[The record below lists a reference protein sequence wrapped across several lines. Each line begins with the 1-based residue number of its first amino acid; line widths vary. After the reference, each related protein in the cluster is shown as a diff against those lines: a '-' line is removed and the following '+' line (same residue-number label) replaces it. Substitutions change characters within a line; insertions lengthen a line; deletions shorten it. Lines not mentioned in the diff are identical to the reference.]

1 MIALAALAL
10 ALIAGIFDFRSRR
23 IPNWLSV
30 TGFVAGLLIN
40 GYLAGLP
47 GIKTSLIGLGLALL
61 FYLPLFLLRAMG
73 GGDVKLMAAL
83 GSMVGPDAWLIIFV
97 LTALLGGIVAV
108 ALLLYRG
115 GLSTALGNVGRILTS
130 LGRAQAPHVAHP
142 ELDIAHP
149 RATTLPHA
157 VVIAIGTAAWF
168 LIQRG
173 R

>member
-1 MIALAALAL
+1 MIAMAALVL

-23 IPNWLSV
+23 VPNWLSV
-30 TGFVAGLLIN
+30 TGLATGLSLN
-40 GYLAGLP
+40 LYLAGLM
-47 GIKTSLIGLGLALL
+47 GLKTSLLGLGLALL

-73 GGDVKLMAAL
+73 GGDVKLMAAM
-83 GSMVGPDAWLIIFV
+83 GSMVGPDAWLIVFV
-97 LTALLGGIVAV
+97 LTALLGGVVAI
-108 ALLLYRG
+108 ALLVYRG

-130 LGRAQAPHVAHP
+130 LGQAQAPHVAHP